1 MIAAINPITVSQE
14 IAEISNSTRVFIAH
28 AAAVRCRILMSVAP
42 LRNTGK
48 IADSKFS
55 HRVALHRR
63 QKFLKSRRPSVE
75 REYGGKHVVSIR
87 RLPRGRRLGLRRS
100 RCLLG
105 VASRARASFRLSDRP
120 DYRRG
125 D

>member
-42 LRNTGK
+42 LRNTGE

-55 HRVALHRR
+55 HRVALRR
-63 QKFLKSRRPSVE
+63 REKFLKSRRPTVE
-75 REYGGKHVVSIR
+75 RNMGESSSKRFGVFQTAVVLAYGGLTACSA
-87 RLPRGRRLGLRRS
+87 LPEE
-100 RCLLG
+100 
-105 VASRARASFRLSDRP
+105 
-120 DYRRG
+120 
-125 D
+125 